1 MINRKGAPTA
11 STQRVCIG
19 PLAHHADKF
28 TEFLADEG
36 YASRTIAAKC
46 ALVVELSHWLQRQ
59 ALPLARLD
67 ENRLKQFYTHRRSP
81 VRRGDVSTG
90 YQLVQLLRRLGVIPS
105 LPPKIDQTALGLLAQ
120 EYERYLS
127 SERGLAGTTVAG
139 HLHIVRRFLTE
150 HSGNK
155 ALRLQALH
163 PQDLYRFI
171 FREGRR
177 VSRTHARTTVTAL
190 RSFLRF
196 LRQRG
201 AIETDLAAALFGVA
215 T

>member
-1 MINRKGAPTA
+1 M
-11 STQRVCIG
+11 
-19 PLAHHADKF
+19 
-28 TEFLADEG
+28 
-36 YASRTIAAKC
+36 
-46 ALVVELSHWLQRQ
+46 
-59 ALPLARLD
+59 
-67 ENRLKQFYTHRRSP
+67 
-81 VRRGDVSTG
+81 STG

-163 PQDLYRFI
+163 LQDLYRFI
-171 FREGRR
+171 FR
-177 VSRTHARTTVTAL
+177 
-190 RSFLRF
+190 
-196 LRQRG
+196 
-201 AIETDLAAALFGVA
+201 
-215 T
+215 